1 MYRATLLSALLAC
14 LPCSA
19 ARAHEGPPFSVLIDE
34 PIPGYLVSVWADPD
48 IGVGRIFIMTDP
60 QEENTAPSR
69 VEVWIQPK
77 SKRLTKTTHR
87 AARQDFRN
95 RIQFLAEPEFDQQEM
110 WTVGIVIHPPKGDPS
125 ELTFEVEATPP
136 GLGPWDWAIYL
147 SPFFLFGGLWAL
159 GLIRRWRS
167 YV

>member
-1 MYRATLLSALLAC
+1 MYRATLPITLLAWMS
-14 LPCSA
+14 CSA
-19 ARAHEGPPFSVLIDE
+19 ARAHDGPPFPVLIDE
-34 PIPGYLVSVWADPD
+34 PISGYFVSVWADPD
-48 IGVGRIFIMTDP
+48 IGVGRVFIMTDP

-77 SKRLTKTTHR
+77 SKRLPKANYP

-110 WTVGIVIHPPKGDPS
+110 FSVGIVIYPPKGDPS
-125 ELTFEVEATPP
+125 ELTVEIEATPP

-147 SPFFLFGGLWAL
+147 SPFFLFGGLWVM

-167 YV
+167 